1 MNNDFP
7 LKPESKIIGTDQ
19 TVLDFWQ
26 WGFSNILTNNLRGI
40 FAEFLVGTALGCL
53 NQARVEWDSFDLVY
67 NDLKIEVKSSA
78 FIQAW
83 HKEKYSNIIFNIG
96 SRKEYDYETNKYSAT
111 VKRNADIY
119 VFCLLKEKSIELIDP
134 LNVTQWEFF
143 VALTKELDMHFPH
156 QKTISLSS
164 LKKITQPSTYGNFKK
179 TIDDLL

>member
-19 TVLDFWQ
+19 TVSDFWQ

-53 NQARVEWDSFDLVY
+53 NRARVEWDSFDLVY

-96 SRKEYDYETNKYSAT
+96 SRKE
-111 VKRNADIY
+111 R
-119 VFCLLKEKSIELIDP
+119 LLSMKSEY
-134 LNVTQWEFF
+134 
-143 VALTKELDMHFPH
+143 
-156 QKTISLSS
+156 
-164 LKKITQPSTYGNFKK
+164 LK
-179 TIDDLL
+179 